1 MRRLLAV
8 VAALCLCV
16 GAAATAATAAS
27 TAFFP
32 EKINLPL
39 GFQPEGI
46 ATVGTQF
53 YVGSIPTGAIYH
65 GNVVTGRGK
74 VLVPPH
80 SGRAAIGVDVE
91 RGQIFVAG
99 GPTGNAFVYD
109 ARTGADVAAFDLAS
123 TTDTFVNDVVVTRTA
138 AWFTDSRQKVL
149 YKVGLGADGRASSG
163 SPVTTVPLTGDIQ
176 YQTGFN
182 VNGIDATPDGE
193 TLVIV
198 QSNTGQ
204 LFTVAAATGAT
215 HMIDLGGENV
225 ANGDGILL
233 RGRLLWVVQN
243 QQNRIAKI
251 LLGSDLASGRVLT
264 RLTHRQFSVPTTIDD
279 VGRWLYAVNARFG
292 TPPTPTT
299 PYWVTRLRS

>member
-1 MRRLLAV
+1 
-8 VAALCLCV
+8 V
-16 GAAATAATAAS
+16 GAAATAATAS
-27 TAFFP
+27 SSAFFP

-80 SGRAAIGVDVE
+80 AGRAAIGVDVE

-123 TTDTFVNDVVVTRTA
+123 TTDTFINDVVVTKTA

-149 YKVGLGADGRASSG
+149 YKVALGADGRATSG
-163 SPVTTVPLTGDIQ
+163 SQVTTVPLTGDIQ

-198 QSNTGQ
+198 QSNTGL
-204 LFTVAAATGAT
+204 LFTVAAATGASRT
-215 HMIDLGGENV
+215 IDLGSENV

-233 RGRLLWVVQN
+233 RGKLLWVVQN

-299 PYWVTRLRS
+299 PYWLTRLRS